1 MEQLIR
7 TIIEPLVDA
16 PDQIQIDK
24 DEREEKVV
32 FKLTVAPDDMGKII
46 GKQGRVAKAIRTLV
60 YSASRNEYDKKVY
73 LDIIDS

>member
-24 DEREEKVV
+24 DAREEKIV

>member
-16 PDQIQIDK
+16 PEQIQINKED
-24 DEREEKVV
+24 REEKIV
-32 FKLTVAPDDMGKII
+32 FKLSVAPDDMGKII

>member
-16 PDQIQIDK
+16 PDQIQINK
-24 DEREEKVV
+24 DEREEKIV
-32 FKLTVAPDDMGKII
+32 FKLSVAPDDMGKII